1 MLPILRAVV
10 EFISIALPACN
21 WRMSRPSWGVMKRVG
36 QFLVLLL
43 LGVGTGVAQTPS
55 RVVLVRDPEAL
66 TGWHGDADRT
76 RAMVTAGLKQLTGQ
90 TNEMLAWQQ
99 FVTPADVVGIKV
111 STLAAPLHVTHQA
124 VLDAIAAGLR
134 QAGVPASNIVVFDRD
149 PGKLAD
155 ADYRTEGFR
164 IEPVISGAGWDADAS
179 MDSPL
184 VGKLIWGD
192 LEFGRSEA
200 LSTVSHLPKLLT
212 RTLTKLINVPVLQ
225 EHAATGLAGCLY
237 NLTLGLADNTR
248 RFEQFGQ
255 RGDPAIAQLANLTA
269 VRTKLVLNIC
279 DALIVGYAGGPGFK
293 PQYSWP
299 YGGLYFSR
307 DAVATDVICLDVLE
321 VKRRETHLAPIGERA
336 SHLLTAARL
345 GLGQTNATLIEVT
358 R

>member
-1 MLPILRAVV
+1 MLKCV
-10 EFISIALPACN
+10 C
-21 WRMSRPSWGVMKRVG
+21 

-43 LGVGTGVAQTPS
+43 LAAGTGVAQTPS
-55 RVVLVRDPEAL
+55 RVVLVRDPAAL
-66 TGWHGDADRT
+66 TGWQVDAARA
-76 RAMVTAGLKQLTGQ
+76 RAMVAAGLQQLTGQ

-111 STLAAPLHVTHQA
+111 STLAAPLQMTHQA
-124 VLDAIAAGLR
+124 VLEAIAAGLR

-149 PGKLAD
+149 PGKLAE
-155 ADYRTEGFR
+155 ADYRAEGFR
-164 IEPVISGAGWDADAS
+164 IEPVISGSGWDAAAS
-179 MDSPL
+179 LDSPL

-192 LEFGRSEA
+192 FEFGRLES
-200 LSTVSHLPKLLT
+200 LSTLSHLPQLLT

-225 EHAATGLAGCLY
+225 EQAATGLAGCLY

-248 RFEQFGQ
+248 RFEQLGQ
-255 RGDPAIAQLANLTA
+255 RGDPAIAQLANLAA

-279 DALIVGYAGGPGFK
+279 DALLVGYAGGPGFK

-307 DAVATDVICLDVLE
+307 DAVAIDVIGLAVIE
-321 VKRRETHLAPIGERA
+321 AKRRDSRLEPIGDRA
-336 SHLLTAARL
+336 RHLVTAARL